1 MKYYLVRPIVDVSQ
15 GEKTEYAPGSDH
27 RKLASLHMV
36 LEDWS
41 GNDVVTTTPGFAVTR
56 RLADHLA
63 QSDLSGFELKDMHLS
78 VSENGSRA
86 MREKNALIP
95 ELVWLDIT
103 GAYTNDDFFFE
114 PGRARLIVSDRAL
127 DQLQEFELSD
137 ARIEEFQI
145 Q

>member
-1 MKYYLVRPIVDVSQ
+1 
-15 GEKTEYAPGSDH
+15 
-27 RKLASLHMV
+27 
-36 LEDWS
+36 
-41 GNDVVTTTPGFAVTR
+41 
-56 RLADHLA
+56 
-63 QSDLSGFELKDMHLS
+63 MHLS
-78 VSENGSRA
+78 VSENGSKA